1 VPVISRI
8 DGLQGED
15 NLKNYLN
22 KEKRSVMD
30 AEVSLLVINYEA
42 ALMKFFSSGEGL
54 RAGKN
59 SSRTD
64 ARNQSQ
70 FNKGETIAAQLF
82 TQSKLNMKRAK

>member
-42 ALMKFFSSGEGL
+42 ALMKFFRPMKGCAPEKTPRG
-54 RAGKN
+54 
-59 SSRTD
+59 RTPGI
-64 ARNQSQ
+64 N
-70 FNKGETIAAQLF
+70 
-82 TQSKLNMKRAK
+82 LNLTRAKQ